1 MKKRREDEGSS
12 EQEPLTIHFGD
23 IHTYSE
29 NSRRKY
35 VIIDVGDE
43 NDCFTAS
50 QLLHG
55 GRLGFP
61 GTGSRSDIG
70 EIVGSMS
77 LDKILKGLGK
87 TFGGDMSDFER
98 MLQENSRKSSKIIS

>member
-1 MKKRREDEGSS
+1 MKKRREEEGGG

-43 NDCFTAS
+43 SGCFTAS

-70 EIVGSMS
+70 EIVGSMG

-87 TFGGDMSDFER
+87 TIGGDMSDFER
-98 MLQENSRKSSKIIS
+98 MLQVNSQKPSKIIS